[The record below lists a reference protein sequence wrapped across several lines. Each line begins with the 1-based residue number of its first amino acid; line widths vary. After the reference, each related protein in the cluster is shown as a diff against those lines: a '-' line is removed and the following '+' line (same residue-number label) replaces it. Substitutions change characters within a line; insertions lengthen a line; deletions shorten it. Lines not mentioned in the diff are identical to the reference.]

1 MPLLCLGRHRPQ
13 KCQYPSDV
21 STTPARLLM
30 GWPASNAL
38 ILRAIWAT
46 LSSRNVRADVW
57 GVSVRRRSI
66 VEEANSLGA
75 AVTAAVGLGLAD
87 FSAARALSAVTA
99 EFVPDAGRHSVY
111 RTRHGEFVDAY
122 EHLEPWFTRSTR

>member
-1 MPLLCLGRHRPQ
+1 MLEGVAFNLLTCIEAFRESGATIGRIDAVGGGALGDTWLQ
-13 KCQYPSDV
+13 V
-21 STTPARLLM
+21 L
-30 GWPASNAL
+30 
-38 ILRAIWAT
+38 
-46 LSSRNVRADVW
+46 ADVW

-75 AVTAAVGLGLAD
+75 AVTAAVGLDLAD
-87 FSAARALSAVTA
+87 FSAARALSEVTA